1 MKRINNRIYYHYCSV
16 DTFYNILQTGT
27 IRFGN
32 PLNMN
37 DSAEIIWLLKMVK
50 DFVSKIG
57 KYNSILES
65 WDLIENISRNLL
77 QEMDCPYIFCLSKD
91 KDVLSQWRS
100 YADDGKGVAIGFNV
114 GLIEEK
120 YFLYG
125 TDVIYDKEKQYEIIS
140 QKIRED
146 DLMKLNNAVKKGD
159 SAEIYRK
166 SQKLVSYILQDATRC
181 KNPAF
186 QEEKEYRLYCGY
198 NKGYNRPKEKNISEI
213 KFRVNDCSIIPF
225 RELCFKGL
233 EYNLIN
239 NIVVGPKSS
248 INDRNLWLFLE
259 NNGINWIEFDSKEW
273 HMNDSRWKEHV
284 IVSQAT
290 YR

>member
-1 MKRINNRIYYHYCSV
+1 MEKMNKKIYYHYCSV
-16 DTFYNILQTGT
+16 DTFFNILQTGT

-37 DSAEIIWLLKMVK
+37 DSAEIVWLLEMVK
-50 DFVSKIG
+50 DFVSKEG
-57 KYNSILES
+57 VYNSILEC
-65 WDLIENISRNLL
+65 WDLIENISKTLL

-100 YADDGKGVAIGFNV
+100 YANDGKGVAIGFDV
-114 GLIEEK
+114 DFIEK
-120 YFLYG
+120 HYSLYG
-125 TDVIYDKEKQYEIIS
+125 TEVIYDKEKHYEILS
-140 QKIRED
+140 QKISAGV
-146 DLMKLNNAVKKGD
+146 LMNLNNAIENGNSD
-159 SAEIYRK
+159 EIYRK
-166 SQKLVSYILQDATRC
+166 SKILVSHILQDAMMC

-198 NKGYNRPKEKNISEI
+198 KRAEEKSISNI

-225 RELCFKGL
+225 RELCFKDI
-233 EYNLIN
+233 EYRLIN

-248 INDRNLWLFLE
+248 INNRNLWLFLE
-259 NNGINWIEFDSKEW
+259 SKGFKWIDIDSTEW
-273 HMNDSRWKEHV
+273 HMNDEKWKEHV